1 MTITTQR
8 AGEAPQAPSR
18 PITWGWALKRAALG
32 TGILI
37 VAMGVM
43 AWLTY
48 ASIDPALDRK
58 DEAKDAKG
66 VAQSKGLGPASDAS
80 VALRP

>member
-1 MTITTQR
+1 MPIITQR
-8 AGEAPQAPSR
+8 AGEAPQVSPR

-37 VAMGVM
+37 MAMGVM

-48 ASIDPALDRK
+48 ASIDPALDRN
-58 DEAKDAKG
+58 DEAKDAKRG
-66 VAQSKGLGPASDAS
+66 RIIQGSRVPL
-80 VALRP
+80 